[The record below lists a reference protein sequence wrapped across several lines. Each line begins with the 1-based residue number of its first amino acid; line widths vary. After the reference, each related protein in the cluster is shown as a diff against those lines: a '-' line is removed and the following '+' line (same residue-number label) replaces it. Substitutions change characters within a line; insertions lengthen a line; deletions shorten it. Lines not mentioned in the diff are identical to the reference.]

1 MATIR
6 TTGVVRKVTSA
17 AVRRTTAYSR
27 TDSAAALRLVPR
39 RLRVCRVSGN
49 QLPDAGGHL
58 GDAAAFGVAD
68 GGADEGRDLLHVGLG
83 HALGRARGAAAPDAR
98 GDGGGLRSNGIAFL
112 LSTMPAASQRASASA
127 PVTPVSR
134 RSSRARWVS
143 VPPATGRSPSA
154 ASPSV
159 SAWALAM
166 TWRA

>member
-1 MATIR
+1 MATPPPRGVGITCTSRSLGAAIIRNRMATIR

-49 QLPDAGGHL
+49 QLPDAGGDL

-83 HALGRARGAAAPDAR
+83 HALGRDRGASRPGFRRQGSGVPVQR
-98 GDGGGLRSNGIAFL
+98 GSVFFGAECGRRPAGLG
-112 LSTMPAASQRASASA
+112 
-127 PVTPVSR
+127 V
-134 RSSRARWVS
+134 
-143 VPPATGRSPSA
+143 
-154 ASPSV
+154 
-159 SAWALAM
+159 
-166 TWRA
+166 